1 METINLRIKF
11 TEAEYAAAT
20 NFYALRSSGFIFRFT
35 ICTVYT
41 IACYFLMRWLEAAVE
56 IQLLFLSVSFILPLI
71 AFTFF
76 FVVPRQ
82 RFRSDPKFADE
93 YFLQFSDDGILL
105 KTPHV
110 ESLLQWNLYREV
122 LENEK
127 FYLLIYGKHMYS
139 AIPKRVF
146 LNADQATRFDNLL
159 RRKIPAHTNAKR
171 LKAGQDAAQQDSYT
185 PPPTPPDWR

>member
-1 METINLRIKF
+1 
-11 TEAEYAAAT
+11 
-20 NFYALRSSGFIFRFT
+20 
-35 ICTVYT
+35 
-41 IACYFLMRWLEAAVE
+41 MRWLEAAVE
-56 IQLLFLSVSFILPLI
+56 VQLLFLITSFIVPLI

-93 YFLQFSDDGILL
+93 YFLQFSEDGILL

-110 ESLLQWNLYREV
+110 ESLLQWNLYTEV

-127 FYLLIYGKHMYS
+127 FYLLVYGKHMYS

-146 LNADQATRFDNLL
+146 TSAAQAARFDALL
-159 RRKIPAHTNAKR
+159 RLKIPAHARAKR
-171 LKAGQDAAQQDSYT
+171 LKTEERDAQQELYT
-185 PPPTPPDWR
+185 PPATPPDWR